1 MRPCVCYGS
10 TAAKCLIASGNGMQA
25 PSLISIAPVQHLD
38 QHDGLDVKPFGIKVG
53 LQPAPTGATASSAK
67 MP

>member
-1 MRPCVCYGS
+1 
-10 TAAKCLIASGNGMQA
+10 MQA